1 MDEGSIGFLHFIF
14 IEATLAFVV
23 FQDHPRSACAGNG
36 DGQANQK
43 NDRGPSPRSSE
54 QISNFQENVM
64 ADQKAPQMQATLGL
78 TGLTSNA
85 MALIAPGAFLWLTFF
100 IQATTGVAGQPS
112 TAPAMWMGI
121 FAALLLCLATAVAY
135 AEISKLYPGTGS
147 SYYYAEQALLSKDKA
162 FKYARVAKFIVGWG
176 SHLYY
181 WVYPGV
187 MVATTGIF
195 VGYVVGFLYPTFIS
209 GSNPGPVFM
218 ALVAIVFSFFV
229 AWIAQKGA
237 GASTAVNLAINVV
250 QISALV
256 VFSVLA
262 LGYRANHPAGA
273 PAFNYDG
280 QSLATYTYQF
290 ATNPK
295 DGSIIRDASGV
306 PMPQLDK
313 AGKPVPFTI
322 DYPAADSSGN
332 MLTHT
337 SAASVVGVHNLNWVF
352 IQATVAILI
361 LVGFESVT
369 AMGGEAKNPTK
380 HIPIA
385 VIASLLIQGLICYL
399 FEYFAANYFLN
410 SGYTMQSAA
419 GSAAPI
425 GDMMIIVGDALLGQ
439 GHGKY
444 FMLAEAVTVFLAL
457 IGTTLSCMNTGARV
471 TYAMGKDDE
480 APEHFGMLHAES
492 LSPRRAIWTLAVIS
506 AVIGTIAVSLVFADA
521 SAPTDATIAALPHGI
536 LSSFGYT
543 SHDKLAALPNSLLT
557 ITLTSNFGTFILY
570 ALSCFLCIV
579 AYHKRPDHNFLLH
592 TLIPGFGLLANL
604 TCMGFYLAGPFFN
617 LGTKMEPLSALG
629 ISGLWG
635 LYGAIYF
642 LRSSKAKGK
651 SVLLESKD
659 ALS

>member
-1 MDEGSIGFLHFIF
+1 ML
-14 IEATLAFVV
+14 
-23 FQDHPRSACAGNG
+23 
-36 DGQANQK
+36 
-43 NDRGPSPRSSE
+43 
-54 QISNFQENVM
+54 M
-64 ADQKAPQMQATLGL
+64 AEEKAPQMQATLGL

-85 MALIAPGAFLWLTFF
+85 MALIAPGAFLWLTFY

-112 TAPAMWMGI
+112 TAPAMWIGI

-147 SYYYAEQALLSKDKA
+147 SYYYAEQAMLSQDA
-162 FKYARVAKFIVGWG
+162 SFKYARVAKFIVGWG

-195 VGYVVGFLYPTFIS
+195 CGYVVGFLYPNVMS
-209 GSNPGPVFM
+209 GSNPGPIFM

-229 AWIAQKGA
+229 AWIASKGA
-237 GASTAVNLAINVV
+237 GASTAVNLAINVI

-262 LGYRANHPAGA
+262 LGYRSSHPSGT
-273 PAFNYDG
+273 PGFQYDS
-280 QSLATYTYQF
+280 QTLSTYTYQF
-290 ATNPK
+290 ATAK
-295 DGSIIRDASGV
+295 DGSTMRDASGT
-306 PMPQLDK
+306 PLPLLDA
-313 AGKPVPFTI
+313 AGKPVPFQIT
-322 DYPAADSSGN
+322 YPERDASGN
-332 MLTHT
+332 FLTHT
-337 SAASVVGVHNLNWVF
+337 SASSVVVPHKLSYMF

-369 AMGGEAKNPTK
+369 SMGGEAKNPTK

-385 VIASLLIQGLICYL
+385 VIASLLIQGLFCYL
-399 FEYFAANYFLN
+399 FEYFCANYFLN

-444 FMLAEAVTVFLAL
+444 FMLAEAFTVFLAL

-480 APEHFGMLHAES
+480 APEHFGILHAES
-492 LSPRRAIWTLAVIS
+492 LSPRKAIWTLAVIS
-506 AVIGTIAVSLVFADA
+506 AVIGVIAVSLVFGDA
-521 SAPTDATIAALPHGI
+521 GAPSDATIAALPHG
-536 LSSFGYT
+536 LFSSVGYLP
-543 SHDKLAALPNSLLT
+543 HDTLAALPNSLLA

-579 AYHKRPDHNFLLH
+579 AFHKRPDYSFIKHL
-592 TLIPGFGLLANL
+592 LIPGFGLIANL
-604 TCMGFYLAGPFFN
+604 TCMGFYLAGPIFG
-617 LGTKMEPLSALG
+617 LGTSKEPLLALG
-629 ISGLWG
+629 ISAVWG
-635 LYGAIYF
+635 IYGAIYF

-651 SVLLESKD
+651 TILLTAK
-659 ALS
+659 

>member
-1 MDEGSIGFLHFIF
+1 ML
-14 IEATLAFVV
+14 
-23 FQDHPRSACAGNG
+23 
-36 DGQANQK
+36 
-43 NDRGPSPRSSE
+43 
-54 QISNFQENVM
+54 M

-85 MALIAPGAFLWLTFF
+85 MALIAPGAFLWLTFY

-112 TAPAMWMGI
+112 TAPGMWIGI
-121 FAALLLCLATAVAY
+121 FAALVLCLATAVAY

-147 SYYYAEQALLSKDKA
+147 SYYYAEQAMLSKDKA

-187 MVATTGIF
+187 MVAVTGVF
-195 VGYVVGFLYPTFIS
+195 VGYVVGFLYPNVMS

-218 ALVAIVFSFFV
+218 SLVAVVFSFFV
-229 AWIAQKGA
+229 AWIASKGA
-237 GASTAVNLAINVV
+237 GASTAVNLAINVI
-250 QISALV
+250 QISALI

-262 LGYRANHPAGA
+262 LGYRTSHPSGSTG
-273 PAFNYDG
+273 FQYDS

-290 ATNPK
+290 ATAK
-295 DGSIIRDASGV
+295 DGSTIRDASGA
-306 PMPQLDK
+306 PLPLLDA
-313 AGKPVPFTI
+313 AGKPVPFQIT
-322 DYPAADSSGN
+322 YPTTDATGN
-332 MLTHT
+332 FLTHPN
-337 SAASVVGVHNLNWVF
+337 AVSVVAPHKFSYMF

-369 AMGGEAKNPTK
+369 SMGGEAKNPTK

-385 VIASLLIQGLICYL
+385 VIASLLIQGLFCYL

-410 SGYTMQSAA
+410 SGYTMASASS
-419 GSAAPI
+419 SAAPI

-444 FMLAEAVTVFLAL
+444 FMLAEAFTVFLAL

-471 TYAMGKDDE
+471 TYAMGKDEE

-492 LSPRRAIWTLAVIS
+492 LSPRKAIWTLAVIS
-506 AVIGTIAVSLVFADA
+506 AVVGVVACTLVFGDA
-521 SAPTDATIAALPHGI
+521 GAPTDATIAALPHG
-536 LSSFGYT
+536 LFSSFGYLP
-543 SHDKLAALPNSLLT
+543 HDQMAALPNSLLT

-570 ALSCFLCIV
+570 ALSCFLCMV

-604 TCMGFYLAGPFFN
+604 ICMGFYIAGPAFG
-617 LGTKMEPLSALG
+617 LGTSKEPLLALG
-629 ISGLWG
+629 ISAVWG
-635 LYGAIYF
+635 VYGAIYF

-651 SVLLESKD
+651 AILLEQKM
-659 ALS
+659 

>member
-1 MDEGSIGFLHFIF
+1 
-14 IEATLAFVV
+14 
-23 FQDHPRSACAGNG
+23 
-36 DGQANQK
+36 
-43 NDRGPSPRSSE
+43 
-54 QISNFQENVM
+54 M
-64 ADQKAPQMQATLGL
+64 AEQKAPQMQATLGL

-85 MALIAPGAFLWLTFF
+85 MALIAPGAFLWLTFA
-100 IQATTGVAGQPS
+100 IQAGTGVAGQPS
-112 TAPAMWMGI
+112 TAPAMWLGI

-147 SYYYAEQALLSKDKA
+147 SYYYAEQAMLSKDKA
-162 FKYARVAKFIVGWG
+162 FKYARIAKFIVGWG

-187 MVATTGIF
+187 MVAVTGVF
-195 VGYVVGFLYPTFIS
+195 VGYIVGFLYPNVMS

-218 ALVAIVFSFFV
+218 GLVAVVFSFFV
-229 AWIAQKGA
+229 AWIASKGA

-262 LGYRANHPAGA
+262 LGYRANHPTGA

-280 QSLATYTYQF
+280 QSLSTYTYQF
-290 ATNPK
+290 ATAK
-295 DGSIIRDASGV
+295 DGSTVRDASGA
-306 PMPQLDK
+306 PMPLLDK

-322 DYPAADSSGN
+322 DYPETDASGN
-332 MLTHT
+332 FLTHPN
-337 SAASVVGVHNLNWVF
+337 AASVVSAHKFSYMF

-369 AMGGEAKNPTK
+369 SMGGEAKNPTK

-410 SGYTMQSAA
+410 SGYTMASAT

-439 GHGKY
+439 GHGRY
-444 FMLAEAVTVFLAL
+444 FMLAEAVTVFFAL

-480 APEHFGMLHAES
+480 APEHFGILHAGS
-492 LSPRRAIWTLAVIS
+492 LSPRKAIWTLAVIS
-506 AVIGTIAVSLVFADA
+506 AIVGVVAVSLVFADA
-521 SAPTDATIAALPHGI
+521 TAPTDATIAALPHGI
-536 LSSFGYT
+536 FSSFGYT
-543 SHDKLAALPNSLLT
+543 THDKLAALPNSLLT

-579 AYHKRPDHNFLLH
+579 AYHKRPDHNFLV
-592 TLIPGFGLLANL
+592 ANL
-604 TCMGFYLAGPFFN
+604 VCMGFYVAGPFFN
-617 LGTKMEPLSALG
+617 LGTKMEPIGALI
-629 ISGLWG
+629 ISGVWG

-642 LRSSKAKGK
+642 LRSSKSKGK
-651 SVLLESKD
+651 SVLLESKS
-659 ALS
+659 AYTNT

>member
-1 MDEGSIGFLHFIF
+1 MLM
-14 IEATLAFVV
+14 A
-23 FQDHPRSACAGNG
+23 
-36 DGQANQK
+36 
-43 NDRGPSPRSSE
+43 E
-54 QISNFQENVM
+54 QN
-64 ADQKAPQMQATLGL
+64 APEMKATLGL

-100 IQATTGVAGQPS
+100 IQATTGTPT
-112 TAPAMWMGI
+112 TAPAMWWGI
-121 FAALLLCLATAVAY
+121 FLALLLCLATAVAY

-195 VGYVVGFLYPTFIS
+195 VGYVVGFLYPNFIS

-218 ALVAIVFSFFV
+218 AVVAVLFSFFV

-250 QISALV
+250 QISALL

-262 LGYRANHPAGA
+262 LGYRVNHPSGSTG
-273 PAFNYDG
+273 FQYDA
-280 QSLATYTYQF
+280 QSLSTYTYQF
-290 ATNPK
+290 ATK
-295 DGSIIRDASGV
+295 ADGSVIRDASGT
-306 PMPQLDK
+306 PAPLLDK
-313 AGKPVPFTI
+313 AGKQVPYVIT
-322 DYPAADSSGN
+322 YPEKDSTGN
-332 MLTHT
+332 FLTHT
-337 SAASVVGVHNLNWVF
+337 NAASVVSPHSFSWVF

-369 AMGGEAKNPTK
+369 SMGGEAKNPTK

-385 VIASLLIQGLICYL
+385 VIASLLIQGLVCYL
-399 FEYFAANYFLN
+399 IEYFAANYFLN

-425 GDMMIIVGDALLGQ
+425 GDMMIMVGDALLGQ

-444 FMLAEAVTVFLAL
+444 FMLGEAVTVFLAL

-480 APEHFGMLHAES
+480 APEHFGLLHAES
-492 LSPRRAIWTLAVIS
+492 LTPRRAIWTLAIIS
-506 AVIGTIAVSLVFADA
+506 AVLGVLAVSLVFADG

-536 LSSFGYT
+536 FSSFGYST
-543 SHDKLAALPNSLLT
+543 HDALAALPNSLLT

-579 AYHKRPDHNFLLH
+579 AFNKRPDYSVVRHL
-592 TLIPGFGLLANL
+592 LIPGFGLIANL
-604 TCMGFYLAGPFFN
+604 VCMAFYLIGPFMGY
-617 LGTKMEPLSALG
+617 GTSKEPLLALG
-629 ISGLWG
+629 ISAVWG
-635 LYGAIYF
+635 IYGAIYF
-642 LRSSKAKGK
+642 IRSSRSKGK
-651 SVLLESKD
+651 AVLLESR
-659 ALS
+659 

>member
-1 MDEGSIGFLHFIF
+1 
-14 IEATLAFVV
+14 
-23 FQDHPRSACAGNG
+23 
-36 DGQANQK
+36 
-43 NDRGPSPRSSE
+43 
-54 QISNFQENVM
+54 M

-112 TAPAMWMGI
+112 TAPAMWLGI
-121 FAALLLCLATAVAY
+121 FGALLLCLATAVAY
-135 AEISKLYPGTGS
+135 AEISRLYPGTGS
-147 SYYYAEQALLSKDKA
+147 SYYYAEQAMLSKDKA
-162 FKYARVAKFIVGWG
+162 FKYARIAKFVVGWG

-195 VGYVVGFLYPTFIS
+195 VGYMVGFFYPNFIS

-218 ALVAIVFSFFV
+218 ALVAVVFSFFV
-229 AWIAQKGA
+229 GWIASKGA

-262 LGYRANHPAGA
+262 LGYRTSHPSGA
-273 PAFNYDG
+273 TGPTAFQYDS
-280 QSLATYTYQF
+280 QTLSTYTCQF
-290 ATNPK
+290 ATAK
-295 DGSIIRDASGV
+295 DGSTIRDASGTPLCAKDASGKDV
-306 PMPQLDK
+306 PY
-313 AGKPVPFTI
+313 VIT
-322 DYPAADSSGN
+322 YPEADASGN
-332 MLTHT
+332 FLTHT
-337 SAASVVGVHNLNWVF
+337 KASSVIAPHKFSYLF

-369 AMGGEAKNPTK
+369 SMGGEAKNPTK

-385 VIASLLIQGLICYL
+385 VIASLLIQGLVCYL

-419 GSAAPI
+419 SSAAPI
-425 GDMMIIVGDALLGQ
+425 GDMMIIVGDWLLGQ

-444 FMLAEAVTVFLAL
+444 FMIAEAVTVFLAL

-471 TYAMGKDDE
+471 TYAMGKDEE

-506 AVIGTIAVSLVFADA
+506 AVIGVIAVTMVFGDA
-521 SAPTDATIAALPHGI
+521 GAPTDATIAALPHNI
-536 LSSFGYT
+536 FSSFGYST
-543 SHDKLAALPNSLLT
+543 HDKMAALPNSLLT

-570 ALSCFLCIV
+570 ALSCLLCMI
-579 AYHKRPDHNFLLH
+579 AFHKRPDHSFLKH
-592 TLIPGFGLLANL
+592 TLIPGFGLVANL
-604 TCMGFYLAGPFFN
+604 VCMGFYLAGPFFN

-629 ISGLWG
+629 ISAVWG
-635 LYGAIYF
+635 LYGAVYF

-651 SVLLESKD
+651 AVLLGAKL
-659 ALS
+659 ATKI

>member
-1 MDEGSIGFLHFIF
+1 MH
-14 IEATLAFVV
+14 
-23 FQDHPRSACAGNG
+23 
-36 DGQANQK
+36 
-43 NDRGPSPRSSE
+43 
-54 QISNFQENVM
+54 M

-100 IQATTGVAGQPS
+100 IQATTGTAGQPS
-112 TAPAMWMGI
+112 TAPAMWSGI

-147 SYYYAEQALLSKDKA
+147 SYYYAEQALLSKEKA
-162 FKYARVAKFIVGWG
+162 FKYARLAKFIVGWG

-187 MVATTGIF
+187 MVAVTGIF
-195 VGYVVGFLYPTFIS
+195 VGYVVGFLYPNFIS
-209 GSNPGPVFM
+209 GGNPGPVFM
-218 ALVAIVFSFFV
+218 ALVAVVFSFFV
-229 AWIAQKGA
+229 AWIASKGA
-237 GASTAVNLAINVV
+237 GASTAVNIAINVI
-250 QISALV
+250 QISALI

-262 LGYRANHPAGA
+262 LGYRVNHPTGSAG
-273 PAFNYDG
+273 FQYDS
-280 QSLATYTYQF
+280 QTLSTFTYQF
-290 ATNPK
+290 ATAK
-295 DGSIIRDASGV
+295 DGSTMRDASGN
-306 PMPQLDK
+306 PLPLLDS
-313 AGKPVPFTI
+313 AGKPVPYVIT
-322 DYPAADSSGN
+322 YPAKDSTGN

-337 SAASVVGVHNLNWVF
+337 SATSVVAPHNLNWMF

-369 AMGGEAKNPTK
+369 SMGGEAKNPTK

-385 VIASLLIQGLICYL
+385 VIASLLIQGLVCYL
-399 FEYFAANYFLN
+399 IEYFAANYFLN

-419 GSAAPI
+419 NSAAPI

-444 FMLAEAVTVFLAL
+444 FMLAEAITVFLAL

-480 APEHFGMLHAES
+480 APEHFGILHAKS
-492 LSPRRAIWTLAVIS
+492 LSPRSAIWTLAVIS
-506 AVIGTIAVSLVFADA
+506 AVIGVIAVSLAFGDA
-521 SAPTDATIAALPHGI
+521 GAPTDAAIAALPHGI
-536 LSSFGYT
+536 FSSFGYP
-543 SHDKLAALPNSLLT
+543 SHNTLAALPNSLLA

-579 AYHKRPDHNFLLH
+579 AYHKRADYNVVLH
-592 TLIPGFGLLANL
+592 LLIPGFGLIANIVL
-604 TCMGFYLAGPFFN
+604 MAYYLISPIFG
-617 LGTKMEPLSALG
+617 LGTFKEPLLALG
-629 ISGLWG
+629 ISAVWG
-635 LYGAIYF
+635 IYGAVYF

-651 SVLLESKD
+651 AILLESRT
-659 ALS
+659 AL

>member
-1 MDEGSIGFLHFIF
+1 
-14 IEATLAFVV
+14 
-23 FQDHPRSACAGNG
+23 
-36 DGQANQK
+36 
-43 NDRGPSPRSSE
+43 
-54 QISNFQENVM
+54 M
-64 ADQKAPQMQATLGL
+64 ADEKAPQMQATLGL

-85 MALIAPGAFLWLTFF
+85 MALIAPGAFLWLTFY
-100 IQATTGVAGQPS
+100 IQATAGVAGQPS
-112 TAPAMWMGI
+112 TAPAMWLGI
-121 FAALLLCLATAVAY
+121 FGALLLCLATAVSY

-195 VGYVVGFLYPTFIS
+195 VGYVVGFLYPNFMS
-209 GSNPGPVFM
+209 GSNPGPLFM
-218 ALVAIVFSFFV
+218 ALVAVVFSFFV
-229 AWIAQKGA
+229 AWIAAKGA
-237 GASTAVNLAINVV
+237 GASTNVNLIINLV

-256 VFSVLA
+256 IFSILA
-262 LGYRANHPAGA
+262 LQYRASHPSGSSGSSS
-273 PAFNYDG
+273 FQYDS

-290 ATNPK
+290 ATAK
-295 DGSIIRDASGV
+295 DGSTVRDASGV
-306 PMPQLDK
+306 PQPLLDA
-313 AGKPVPFTI
+313 AGKPVPYVIT
-322 DYPAADSSGN
+322 YPETDATGN
-332 MLTHT
+332 FLTHT
-337 SAASVVGVHNLNWVF
+337 SAASVVAPHKFSYLF

-369 AMGGEAKNPTK
+369 SMGGEAKNPTK

-385 VIASLLIQGLICYL
+385 VISSLLIQGLVMYL

-444 FMLAEAVTVFLAL
+444 FMLAEAVTVFFAL

-480 APEHFGMLHAES
+480 APEHFGLLHAES
-492 LSPRRAIWTLAVIS
+492 LSPRKAIWTLAWIS
-506 AVIGTIAVSLVFADA
+506 AVIGVIAVSLVFGDA
-521 SAPTDATIAALPHGI
+521 GAPTDATIAALPHGI
-536 LSSFGYT
+536 FSSWGYLP
-543 SHDKLAALPNSLLT
+543 HDTLAALPNSLLA

-579 AYHKRPDHNFLLH
+579 AYTGRPDFSVVRHW
-592 TLIPGFGLLANL
+592 LIPGFGLVANL
-604 TCMGFYLAGPFFN
+604 VLMGFYVAGPFFN
-617 LGTKMEPLSALG
+617 LGTKMEPLCALG
-629 ISGLWG
+629 ISALWG
-635 LYGAIYF
+635 IYGAIYF
-642 LRSSKAKGK
+642 IRSSQAKGK
-651 SVLLESKD
+651 AVLLTAK
-659 ALS
+659 

>member
-1 MDEGSIGFLHFIF
+1 
-14 IEATLAFVV
+14 
-23 FQDHPRSACAGNG
+23 
-36 DGQANQK
+36 
-43 NDRGPSPRSSE
+43 
-54 QISNFQENVM
+54 M
-64 ADQKAPQMQATLGL
+64 AQQKAPQMQATLGL

-112 TAPAMWMGI
+112 TAPAMWSGI

-162 FKYARVAKFIVGWG
+162 FKYARIAKFIVGWG

-195 VGYVVGFLYPTFIS
+195 VGYVVGFLYPNFIS
-209 GSNPGPVFM
+209 GANPGPVFM

-237 GASTAVNLAINVV
+237 GASTAVNIAINIV

-262 LGYRANHPAGA
+262 LGYRVNHPAGS
-273 PAFNYDG
+273 PAFQYDS

-295 DGSIIRDASGV
+295 DGSIIRDAGGA
-306 PMPQLDK
+306 PLPLLDK
-313 AGKPVPFTI
+313 TGKPVPFTI
-322 DYPAADSSGN
+322 DYPATDASGN

-337 SAASVVGVHNLNWVF
+337 SAASVVVPHNLNWMF

-369 AMGGEAKNPTK
+369 AMGGEAKNPTR

-385 VIASLLIQGLICYL
+385 VVASLLIQGLICYL
-399 FEYFAANYFLN
+399 IEYFAANYFLN

-480 APEHFGMLHAES
+480 APEHFGILHAKS
-492 LSPRRAIWTLAVIS
+492 LTPRRAIWTLALIS
-506 AVIGTIAVSLVFADA
+506 AVLGTLAVSLVFADA

-536 LSSFGYT
+536 FSSFGYST
-543 SHDKLAALPNSLLT
+543 HDKLAALPNSLLT

-579 AYHKRPDHNFLLH
+579 AYHKRPDHNFLVH

-604 TCMGFYLAGPFFN
+604 VCMGFYVAGPFFN
-617 LGTKMEPLSALG
+617 LGTKMEPLTALG
-629 ISGLWG
+629 ISGVWG

-651 SVLLESKD
+651 AVLLETKKV
-659 ALS
+659 AG